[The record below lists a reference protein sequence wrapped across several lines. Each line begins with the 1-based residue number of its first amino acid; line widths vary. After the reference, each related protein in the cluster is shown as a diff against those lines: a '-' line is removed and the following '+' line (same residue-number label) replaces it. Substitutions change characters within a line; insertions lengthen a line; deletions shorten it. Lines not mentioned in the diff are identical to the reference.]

1 MNLRKLI
8 KSLPTGFAQEADAL
22 SPEALKAAIIVCETN
37 IAESE
42 RAKEND
48 EQLHALREKLQE
60 LNGSYADAV
69 KTQRA
74 KIRYML
80 LLLEQKGLLLHEG
93 DDE

>member
-1 MNLRKLI
+1 MNLRKLL
-8 KSLPTGFAQEADAL
+8 KALPTGFAQDAESL
-22 SPEALKAAIIVCETN
+22 SPEALKAAVIVCETN
-37 IAESE
+37 VAESE

-48 EQLHALREKLQE
+48 EELHALREKLQE

-69 KTQRA
+69 KTQRS